1 MSHEETF
8 IFCIFPAF
16 RNFNFYNLFCTGID
30 SCPVFL
36 NNVITFTS
44 VSSFCS
50 CFHQFDCL
58 LFRND
63 SCKFEECR
71 LKDCVDTCWSHAS
84 FNTDLNTVDCV
95 EFDIVV
101 SDKCFYLSRKPAALA
116 AEQLLR
122 ANGKHYNYFLDGKP
136 YVIGVNAESRSGK
149 FYYCRQIESMTDYKV
164 TETTTVENTE
174 AARRLAWLLS
184 EYQHDGEP
192 VLTYAAI
199 GVLVHRNYDDQKVW
213 VRHEQYLFSVMD
225 GLESKVNELWEEA
238 ANKLPVSS
246 RVTRDDRQ
254 GLRSGSLFVQLL
266 DSSGQPIEG
275 VFTATIEGPAV
286 FDEDDE
292 PTAVGWAELEG
303 TTVYWHATGAG
314 EVNIKV
320 GYQSVGLDEAVTAQ
334 KMMVLND
341 VVEREDSLLTFNVD
355 NLYAPEQEMPQTGS
369 PMGLVLGLAAAV
381 MCCGAFMLYAVRRR

>member
-1 MSHEETF
+1 MNAMKRRMLAIQAAVLAVCAIIVTM
-8 IFCIFPAF
+8 
-16 RNFNFYNLFCTGID
+16 
-30 SCPVFL
+30 
-36 NNVITFTS
+36 
-44 VSSFCS
+44 
-50 CFHQFDCL
+50 
-58 LFRND
+58 
-63 SCKFEECR
+63 
-71 LKDCVDTCWSHAS
+71 TC
-84 FNTDLNTVDCV
+84 
-95 EFDIVV
+95 
-101 SDKCFYLSRKPAALA
+101 PAALA

-122 ANGKHYNYFLDGKP
+122 ANGKHYEYFLDGKP
-136 YVIGVNAESRSGK
+136 YVIGVNAESKSGK
-149 FYYCRQIESMTDYKV
+149 FYYCRQIESVTDYKV

-266 DSSGQPIEG
+266 DASGQPVEG

-292 PTAVGWAELEG
+292 PTAVGWAEPEG

-314 EVNIKV
+314 EVNIK
-320 GYQSVGLDEAVTAQ
+320 G
-334 KMMVLND
+334 
-341 VVEREDSLLTFNVD
+341 RI
-355 NLYAPEQEMPQTGS
+355 P
-369 PMGLVLGLAAAV
+369 
-381 MCCGAFMLYAVRRR
+381 VRGIG

>member
-1 MSHEETF
+1 MNAMKRRMLAIQAAVLAVCAIIVTM
-8 IFCIFPAF
+8 
-16 RNFNFYNLFCTGID
+16 
-30 SCPVFL
+30 
-36 NNVITFTS
+36 
-44 VSSFCS
+44 
-50 CFHQFDCL
+50 
-58 LFRND
+58 
-63 SCKFEECR
+63 
-71 LKDCVDTCWSHAS
+71 TC
-84 FNTDLNTVDCV
+84 
-95 EFDIVV
+95 
-101 SDKCFYLSRKPAALA
+101 PAALA

-122 ANGKHYNYFLDGKP
+122 ANGKHYEYFLDGKP
-136 YVIGVNAESRSGK
+136 YVIGVNAESKSGK
-149 FYYCRQIESMTDYKV
+149 FYYCRQIESVTDYKV

-192 VLTYAAI
+192 VLTYASI

-213 VRHEQYLFSVMD
+213 ARHEQYLFSVMD

-246 RVTRDDRQ
+246 
-254 GLRSGSLFVQLL
+254 
-266 DSSGQPIEG
+266 
-275 VFTATIEGPAV
+275 IEGPAV

-303 TTVYWHATGAG
+303 TTVYWHATGVG

-355 NLYAPEQEMPQTGS
+355 NLYAPDQEMPQTGS

>member
-1 MSHEETF
+1 MCISKGRCDECDETTYA
-8 IFCIFPAF
+8 CDSG
-16 RNFNFYNLFCTGID
+16 RGIGG
-30 SCPVFL
+30 L
-36 NNVITFTS
+36 HHN
-44 VSSFCS
+44 
-50 CFHQFDCL
+50 
-58 LFRND
+58 RGND
-63 SCKFEECR
+63 
-71 LKDCVDTCWSHAS
+71 L
-84 FNTDLNTVDCV
+84 
-95 EFDIVV
+95 
-101 SDKCFYLSRKPAALA
+101 PAALA

-292 PTAVGWAELEG
+292 PTGQS
-303 TTVYWHATGAG
+303 AG
-314 EVNIKV
+314 PNW
-320 GYQSVGLDEAVTAQ
+320 
-334 KMMVLND
+334 
-341 VVEREDSLLTFNVD
+341 REPPCIGMQRVPARSISRSDT
-355 NLYAPEQEMPQTGS
+355 S
-369 PMGLVLGLAAAV
+369 PWDWMRPSP
-381 MCCGAFMLYAVRRR
+381 RRK

>member
-1 MSHEETF
+1 MNAMKRHTLA
-8 IFCIFPAF
+8 ILAAVLAACIIIV
-16 RNFNFYNLFCTGID
+16 GM
-30 SCPVFL
+30 
-36 NNVITFTS
+36 
-44 VSSFCS
+44 
-50 CFHQFDCL
+50 
-58 LFRND
+58 
-63 SCKFEECR
+63 
-71 LKDCVDTCWSHAS
+71 TC
-84 FNTDLNTVDCV
+84 
-95 EFDIVV
+95 
-101 SDKCFYLSRKPAALA
+101 PAALA

-254 GLRSGSLFVQLL
+254 GLAVRKPVRAVAGFEWTADRGRIHGDDRRSGRVRR
-266 DSSGQPIEG
+266 GRRAHG
-275 VFTATIEGPAV
+275 
-286 FDEDDE
+286 
-292 PTAVGWAELEG
+292 AVGWAELEG

>member
-1 MSHEETF
+1 
-8 IFCIFPAF
+8 
-16 RNFNFYNLFCTGID
+16 
-30 SCPVFL
+30 
-36 NNVITFTS
+36 
-44 VSSFCS
+44 
-50 CFHQFDCL
+50 
-58 LFRND
+58 
-63 SCKFEECR
+63 
-71 LKDCVDTCWSHAS
+71 
-84 FNTDLNTVDCV
+84 
-95 EFDIVV
+95 
-101 SDKCFYLSRKPAALA
+101 
-116 AEQLLR
+116 
-122 ANGKHYNYFLDGKP
+122 
-136 YVIGVNAESRSGK
+136 
-149 FYYCRQIESMTDYKV
+149 MTDYKV

-213 VRHEQYLFSVMD
+213 IRHEQYLFSVMD

-334 KMMVLND
+334 KND
-341 VVEREDSLLTFNVD
+341 GAER
-355 NLYAPEQEMPQTGS
+355 
-369 PMGLVLGLAAAV
+369 
-381 MCCGAFMLYAVRRR
+381 CGGT

>member
-1 MSHEETF
+1 MNAMKRHTLA
-8 IFCIFPAF
+8 ILAAVLAACIIIV
-16 RNFNFYNLFCTGID
+16 GM
-30 SCPVFL
+30 
-36 NNVITFTS
+36 
-44 VSSFCS
+44 
-50 CFHQFDCL
+50 
-58 LFRND
+58 
-63 SCKFEECR
+63 
-71 LKDCVDTCWSHAS
+71 TC
-84 FNTDLNTVDCV
+84 
-95 EFDIVV
+95 
-101 SDKCFYLSRKPAALA
+101 PAALA

-213 VRHEQYLFSVMD
+213 IRHEQYLFSVMD

-254 GLRSGSLFVQLL
+254 GLRSGSLFGAVAGFEWTA
-266 DSSGQPIEG
+266 DRGRIHGDDRRSGRVRRRTTSLRQS
-275 VFTATIEGPAV
+275 AGPNWR
-286 FDEDDE
+286 E
-292 PTAVGWAELEG
+292 PPCIGMQRVPARSM
-303 TTVYWHATGAG
+303 
-314 EVNIKV
+314 IKV

-355 NLYAPEQEMPQTGS
+355 NLYAPDQEMPQTGS

>member
-1 MSHEETF
+1 
-8 IFCIFPAF
+8 
-16 RNFNFYNLFCTGID
+16 
-30 SCPVFL
+30 
-36 NNVITFTS
+36 
-44 VSSFCS
+44 
-50 CFHQFDCL
+50 
-58 LFRND
+58 
-63 SCKFEECR
+63 
-71 LKDCVDTCWSHAS
+71 
-84 FNTDLNTVDCV
+84 
-95 EFDIVV
+95 
-101 SDKCFYLSRKPAALA
+101 
-116 AEQLLR
+116 
-122 ANGKHYNYFLDGKP
+122 
-136 YVIGVNAESRSGK
+136 
-149 FYYCRQIESMTDYKV
+149 MTDYKV

-213 VRHEQYLFSVMD
+213 VRHEQYLFSMMD

>member
-1 MSHEETF
+1 M
-8 IFCIFPAF
+8 
-16 RNFNFYNLFCTGID
+16 
-30 SCPVFL
+30 
-36 NNVITFTS
+36 NVTKRHMLAILAA
-44 VSSFCS
+44 VLAACAII
-50 CFHQFDCL
+50 
-58 LFRND
+58 
-63 SCKFEECR
+63 
-71 LKDCVDTCWSHAS
+71 VAMTC
-84 FNTDLNTVDCV
+84 
-95 EFDIVV
+95 
-101 SDKCFYLSRKPAALA
+101 PAALA

-213 VRHEQYLFSVMD
+213 ARHEQYLFSVMD

-266 DSSGQPIEG
+266 DASGQPVEG

-303 TTVYWHATGAG
+303 TTVYWHATGVG

-341 VVEREDSLLTFNVD
+341 VVEREDSLLTFDVD